1 MMCLRFN
8 AMEDNVMPGLH
19 PHRTVDLTANL
30 DRSTGCLATA
40 TR

>member
-8 AMEDNVMPGLH
+8 AMEDNVMPGLY
-19 PHRTVDLTANL
+19 PHRIVAPTADHDSLTT
-30 DRSTGCLATA
+30 RLATA